1 MSRQNRTQ
9 HGSGAAHEERS
20 NHGPGSR
27 GLDSVADVLMRLRA
41 DTEDQ
46 IRLLASGIFRITF
59 VSKDG
64 MPDTDCTTDQIQL
77 LRSYLEE
84 LDTAINLANR
94 DL

>member
-1 MSRQNRTQ
+1 MSRQYRTQ
-9 HGSGAAHEERS
+9 QGIAAAQEERS
-20 NHGPGSR
+20 SPGPESR
-27 GLDSVADVLMRLRA
+27 GLDSVVDVLVRLRA

-46 IRLLASGIFRITF
+46 IRLLASGIFRISF
-59 VSKDG
+59 VSRDG
-64 MPDTDCTTDQIQL
+64 VADTDCTTDQIQL